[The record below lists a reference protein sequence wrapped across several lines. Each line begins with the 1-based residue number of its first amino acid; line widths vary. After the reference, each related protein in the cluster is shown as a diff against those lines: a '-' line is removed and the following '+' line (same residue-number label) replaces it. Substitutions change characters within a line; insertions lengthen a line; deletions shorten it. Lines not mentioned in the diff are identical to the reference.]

1 VADISLFGSTSR
13 QLAGLDISTSSVK
26 LVELASGERG
36 ALRVE
41 RYVIEPFSGEAI
53 VDGNIANFDAV
64 SDGLR
69 RALRRFGS
77 GIKNVAIALP
87 PSAVFSKKIILPA
100 GLRELDMEMQ
110 VESEA
115 AQIIP
120 FPLDEVNLDFQVIG
134 PAGSPDE
141 VEVLVAASRKEHIED
156 RVSVAEACGLKVT
169 VVDVESLALE
179 AAFELVARLL
189 PGMSSS
195 KLVALVDIGAA
206 VMNFI
211 VLRNGQRVYSRE
223 QAFGGQQ
230 LTKDISRQ
238 YGMSPD
244 EAEAAK
250 RSNNLPADYAETVL
264 RPFMENLALEISRA
278 LQFFFTS
285 TQYNEVDYLVLAGGS
300 AALPDLA
307 EVVGKRTQV
316 KTCTANPFTGMTVA
330 AKKGAQKLLA
340 DAPSLMVA
348 CGLALRRF
356 DK

>member
-1 VADISLFGSTSR
+1 VVDISLFGSASR

-41 RYVIEPFSGEAI
+41 RYVIEPLPAEVV
-53 VDGNIANFDAV
+53 VDGIIANFDAA
-64 SDGLR
+64 SDCLR

-77 GIKNVAIALP
+77 GVKNVAIALP
-87 PSAVFSKKIILPA
+87 ASAVFAKKIILPA

-120 FPLDEVNLDFQVIG
+120 FALDEVNLDFQIIG

-141 VEVLVAASRKEHIED
+141 VEVMVAASRKEHIED

-169 VVDVESLALE
+169 VVDIESLALE
-179 AAFELVARLL
+179 GAFELVARQL
-189 PGMSSS
+189 PDMDSD

-211 VLRNGQRVYSRE
+211 VLRNGHRVYSRE

-244 EAEAAK
+244 EAEMAK
-250 RSNNLPADYAETVL
+250 RSNDLPADYADTVL
-264 RPFMENLALEISRA
+264 RPFMENVALEISRA

-285 TQYNEVDYLVLAGGS
+285 TQYNEVDYLVLAGGC
-300 AALPDLA
+300 AALPDLTG
-307 EVVGKRTQV
+307 VVGKRTQV
-316 KTCTANPFTGMTVA
+316 KTCIANPFAGMTMA
-330 AKKGAQKLLA
+330 AKTGTKKILT

-356 DK
+356 DR

>member
-1 VADISLFGSTSR
+1 VADISLFGSKSR
-13 QLAGLDISTSSVK
+13 QLAGLDISTSSIK
-26 LVELASGERG
+26 LLELASGERG
-36 ALRVE
+36 ALRME
-41 RYVIEPFSGEAI
+41 RYVIEPLSGEAV

-64 SDGLR
+64 SDCLR

-77 GIKNVAIALP
+77 GVKNVAIALP
-87 PSAVFSKKIILPA
+87 ASAVFSKKIVLPA

-120 FPLDEVNLDFQVIG
+120 FALDEVNLDFQVIG
-134 PAGSPDE
+134 PAGAPDE

-156 RVSVAEACGLKVT
+156 RVGVAESCGLKVT
-169 VVDVESLALE
+169 VVDAEPLALE
-179 AAFELVARLL
+179 AAFELATRHL
-189 PGMSSS
+189 PGVDAG
-195 KLVALVDIGAA
+195 KLVALVDIGSA

-238 YGMSPD
+238 YGMNMD
-244 EAEAAK
+244 EAESAK
-250 RSNNLPADYAETVL
+250 RANNLPGDYAETVL
-264 RPFMENLALEISRA
+264 QPFMENLALEVSRA

-285 TQYNEVDYLVLAGGS
+285 THYNEIDYLMLTGGC
-300 AALPDLA
+300 AALPNLA

-316 KTCTANPFTGMTVA
+316 KTSTANPFAGMAIASKTGTR
-330 AKKGAQKLLA
+330 KLLA

-356 DK
+356 DE

>member
-26 LVELASGERG
+26 LVELASVERG
-36 ALRVE
+36 VLRVE
-41 RYVIEPFSGEAI
+41 RYVIEPLSGEAV

-69 RALRRFGS
+69 RAMRRFGS
-77 GIKNVAIALP
+77 GVKNVAIALP
-87 PSAVFSKKIILPA
+87 ASAVFAKKIVLPA
-100 GLRELDMEMQ
+100 SLRELDMEMQ

-120 FPLDEVNLDFQVIG
+120 FSLDEVNLDFQVIG
-134 PAGSPDE
+134 PAGTHDE
-141 VEVLVAASRKEHIED
+141 VEVMIAASRKEHIED
-156 RVSVAEACGLKVT
+156 RVSVAESCGLKVT
-169 VVDVESLALE
+169 VVDIESLALE
-179 AAFELVARLL
+179 AAFDLVARQL
-189 PGMSSS
+189 PGVDSG
-195 KLVALVDIGAA
+195 KLVALVDIGAM
-206 VMNFI
+206 VTNFI
-211 VLRNGQRVYSRE
+211 VLRDGQRVYSRE

-238 YGMSPD
+238 YGMNQD
-244 EAEAAK
+244 EAEMAK
-250 RSNNLPADYAETVL
+250 RAGNLPGDYAGTVL
-264 RPFMENLALEISRA
+264 RPFMENLALEVSRA

-285 TQYNEVDYLVLAGGS
+285 TQYNEVNYLVLAGGC

-316 KTCTANPFTGMTVA
+316 KTCIANPFAGMTVA
-330 AKKGAQKLLA
+330 AKTGTRKLLA

-348 CGLALRRF
+348 CGLALRKF
-356 DK
+356 DE

>member
-1 VADISLFGSTSR
+1 MGKISFLGSKSR
-13 QLAGLDISTSSVK
+13 QLAGLDISSSSVK
-26 LVELASGERG
+26 LLELGAGDRG

-41 RYVIEPFSGEAI
+41 RYVIEPLSGEAI
-53 VDGNIANFDAV
+53 VDGNIGNFDAV

-77 GIKNVAIALP
+77 GVKNVAIAMP
-87 PSAVFSKKIILPA
+87 ASAVFAKKILLPA

-110 VESEA
+110 VETEA

-120 FPLDEVNLDFQVIG
+120 FALDEVNLDFQVVG

-141 VEVLVAASRKEHIED
+141 VEVLVAASRKEQIED
-156 RVSVAEACGLKVT
+156 RVSVAESCGLKVS

-179 AAFELVARLL
+179 AAFELVVQRL
-189 PGMSSS
+189 PNAGSGR
-195 KLVALVDIGAA
+195 LVALLDIGAA

-211 VLRNGQRVYSRE
+211 VLRDGQRVYARE

-230 LTKDISRQ
+230 LTKDIARQ
-238 YGMSPD
+238 YGMSLD
-244 EAEAAK
+244 EAEMAK
-250 RSNNLPADYAETVL
+250 RSNNLPDDYASTVL
-264 RPFMENLALEISRA
+264 RPFLENLALEISRA

-285 TQYNEVDYLVLAGGS
+285 TQYNEVDYIMLGGGCAGIPELV
-300 AALPDLA
+300 D
-307 EVVGKRTQV
+307 VVGKRTQV
-316 KTCTANPFTGMTVA
+316 PTCIANPFTAMSVPTKLGTR
-330 AKKGAQKLLA
+330 KLLT

-356 DK
+356 DE